1 MTHST
6 LPPSGSGAV
15 DGARG
20 GPVRLPGSVQ
30 LEDQVTS
37 HRVTLRDGRELAYA
51 EYGDLQGV
59 PVFFFHGLPS
69 CRLMHPDAETS
80 RALGVRLITADR
92 PGFGRSDPKPGRTLL
107 DWADDVADLADS
119 LGLHRF
125 ALVGPSGGGPFVA
138 ACACKLAPRVT
149 HAAILGGSGPLDAP
163 GARDGMA
170 AERRIGYI
178 LAQRAP
184 ALLPLVVR
192 LRGDPRRD
200 PERFFANYTR
210 HNPPADQRLLARP
223 EVRQMFLTSYAEAT
237 RQGIDAFAHELKLVS
252 RPWGFRL
259 QDIRVPVTIWQG
271 DADNSTPIG
280 MARAMAEAI
289 LRASLRILPGEGHL
303 IFLTHWPE
311 IVEDLLKERPT

>member
-6 LPPSGSGAV
+6 MPGSGSEAADSG
-15 DGARG
+15 RG
-20 GPVRLPGSVQ
+20 KPGRLPGSGQ
-30 LEDQVTS
+30 REDQETPR
-37 HRVTLRDGRELAYA
+37 RVTLRDGRELAYA
-51 EYGDLQGV
+51 EYGDSQGV

-69 CRLMHPDAETS
+69 CRLMHPDAETT
-80 RALGVRLITADR
+80 RALGVRLLTADR
-92 PGFGRSDPKPGRTLL
+92 PGFGRSDPKPRRTLL
-107 DWADDVADLADS
+107 DWAGDVSDLADS
-119 LGLHRF
+119 LELHRF
-125 ALVGPSGGGPFVA
+125 AVVGPSGGGPFVA
-138 ACACKLAPRVT
+138 ACACKLAPRIT
-149 HAAILGGSGPLDAP
+149 HAAILGGSGPLGAP
-163 GARDGMA
+163 GALDGMA

-210 HNPPADQRLLARP
+210 HNPPADQELLARP
-223 EVRQMFLTSYAEAT
+223 EVRQMFLASYREAT

-252 RPWGFRL
+252 RPWGFQL

-289 LRASLRILPGEGHL
+289 PHASLRILPGEGHL

-311 IVEDLLKERPT
+311 IIEDLLRERLA